1 MDLHTDLYFLKIMKD
16 KLNILLLD
24 CNEAR
29 LHRITSLIN
38 CCNEGKYCID
48 PRPSIGQ
55 DDYENNNYDIVFA
68 HQGNKEVQDNDMRVW
83 NSGKAVIEIFF
94 SGGMNQDYLEYKG
107 KWFVSA
113 SFIQKPKNICMLL
126 KDIIKI

>member
-1 MDLHTDLYFLKIMKD
+1 MKD

-24 CNEAR
+24 CNRDR
-29 LHRITSLIN
+29 LNRIESLIR
-38 CCNEGKYCID
+38 CCDDGRYCID
-48 PRPSIGQ
+48 RRLSIGQ

-68 HQGNKEVQDNDMRVW
+68 HHGNKEVQDNDMRIW
-83 NSGKAVIEIFF
+83 NSGEAVIVFF

-113 SFIQKPKNICMLL
+113 SFIQKPKKICMLL

>member
-68 HQGNKEVQDNDMRVW
+68 HYGNKEVEESIRDADW
-83 NSGKAVIEIFF
+83 NSGNAR
-94 SGGMNQDYLEYKG
+94 
-107 KWFVSA
+107 
-113 SFIQKPKNICMLL
+113 FIWQSSTRSRS
-126 KDIIKI
+126 

>member
-68 HQGNKEVQDNDMRVW
+68 HQGNKEVQDNDMRIW
-83 NSGKAVIEIFF
+83 NSGEAVIVYF
-94 SGGMNQDYLEYKG
+94 SGEFRKDRAEQNG
-107 KWFVSA
+107 KWYVSA
-113 SFIQKPKNICMLL
+113 SFMEKRGNICKLL
-126 KDIIKI
+126 KDISKI

>member
-1 MDLHTDLYFLKIMKD
+1 MKN

-24 CNEAR
+24 CNRDR
-29 LHRITSLIN
+29 LKRIESLIR
-38 CCNEGKYCID
+38 CCNEGKDWID

-68 HQGNKEVQDNDMRVW
+68 HKGNKEVEDNDMMVW
-83 NSGKAVIEIFF
+83 NSREAVIVYF
-94 SGGMNQDYLEYKG
+94 SGGMNQDSLEYKG
-107 KWFVSA
+107 KWYVSA
-113 SFIQKPKNICMLL
+113 SFILKPENNCKLL

>member
-83 NSGKAVIEIFF
+83 NSGEAVIVYF
-94 SGGMNQDYLEYKG
+94 SGGINQDYFEYND
-107 KWFVSA
+107 KWYVSA
-113 SFIQKPKNICMLL
+113 SFIQKPKNICTLL

>member
-1 MDLHTDLYFLKIMKD
+1 MKD

-24 CNEAR
+24 CNRDR
-29 LHRITSLIN
+29 LNRIESLIR
-38 CCNEGKYCID
+38 CCDDGRYCID
-48 PRPSIGQ
+48 RRLSIGQ

-83 NSGKAVIEIFF
+83 NSGKAVIIYF
-94 SGGMNQDYLEYKG
+94 SGEFRKDGKYLNG
-107 KWFVSA
+107 KWYVSA
-113 SFIQKPKNICMLL
+113 SFIEKRENICTLL